1 MEEFKKRKKSI
12 ITKTISAFIALLLI
26 IIFLFRDEIS
36 QSIKEW
42 KASKPG
48 WEETESLG
56 EIDISEEENLSQEP
70 EVEPEKFKDSLGI
83 EYDEYSYTTNKY
95 TFIAPV
101 DWTVTENNGMIVAR
115 YEGDNEKYKY
125 KNIDIFIVPC
135 GDFRNEEYPT
145 TYKIRNTGFAIARDR
160 IEYKLDGALYNIFD
174 NETKEDIEMENET
187 ILFQSYKITMTRK
200 DGRAGS
206 ITPASAV
213 YYKFIDTTGY
223 GIFVFGP
230 EDQELA
236 VDEIAKSV
244 INNFK
249 ENIPE
254 EIDVTNYIFPQFKNE
269 VYLDKSYYPTF
280 RFFVPDGCR
289 EIINN
294 GSISVFKLTNNISS
308 PLYDCVCSIGIV
320 PHSDSKEV
328 DEYDNFN
335 KYVFCYGNYDI
346 TDGSTLLSK
355 IENGKATFE
364 YNKLSHKNAYKDNN
378 LGFYNSYI
386 VNCSAQGHYNYI
398 QLDNFPV
405 KNLQYC
411 FPMNDYSDFVVNI
424 TCNSYNEK
432 LAFEYLTKLVE
443 SIKY

>member
-1 MEEFKKRKKSI
+1 MSE
-12 ITKTISAFIALLLI
+12 ITKKIKDSWSNAEFLIDIPINNEEYEELLDFIKPI
-26 IIFLFRDEIS
+26 IIEEKYRNYNSLDDDTLRKICICMVQIIFRNNKKNFWDEFEDVIGCKLTNF
-36 QSIKEW
+36 QKND
-42 KASKPG
+42 
-48 WEETESLG
+48 LG
-56 EIDISEEENLSQEP
+56 DM
-70 EVEPEKFKDSLGI
+70 FTAFCI
-83 EYDEYSYTTNKY
+83 ETNKY

-101 DWTVTENNGMIVAR
+101 DWTITENNGMIVAR
-115 YEGDNEKYKY
+115 YEGNDEKYKY

-135 GDFRNEEYPT
+135 GDLRNEEYPT

-174 NETKEDIEMENET
+174 NEAKEDIEMENET

-269 VYLDKSYYPTF
+269 VY
-280 RFFVPDGCR
+280 
-289 EIINN
+289 
-294 GSISVFKLTNNISS
+294 
-308 PLYDCVCSIGIV
+308 
-320 PHSDSKEV
+320 
-328 DEYDNFN
+328 
-335 KYVFCYGNYDI
+335 
-346 TDGSTLLSK
+346 
-355 IENGKATFE
+355 
-364 YNKLSHKNAYKDNN
+364 
-378 LGFYNSYI
+378 
-386 VNCSAQGHYNYI
+386 
-398 QLDNFPV
+398 
-405 KNLQYC
+405 
-411 FPMNDYSDFVVNI
+411 
-424 TCNSYNEK
+424 
-432 LAFEYLTKLVE
+432 
-443 SIKY
+443 